1 MEKSLVEGDIMG
13 EPFAVEMR
21 VRGYETDTQGHLNT
35 AVYMQY
41 AEHARWEILRA
52 AGLRQAELIAD
63 GVGPMNLEMTMRF
76 RKELIAGDAVL
87 VNCVFIWGEG
97 KTFGV
102 EQRFTTPDGE
112 LVAEVSSVGGLI
124 DLKARRLVPEP
135 GERFRRLAAD
145 PALLGL

>member
-1 MEKSLVEGDIMG
+1 MG
-13 EPFAVEMR
+13 EAFTVELR

-41 AEHARWEILRA
+41 AEHARWEILRV
-52 AGLRQAELIAD
+52 AGLPQATLIAD
-63 GVGPMNLEMTMRF
+63 GVGPVNLETTMRF
-76 RKELIAGDAVL
+76 RKELLAGDAVL
-87 VNCVFIWGEG
+87 VTCEFVWGEG
-97 KTFGV
+97 KTFQV

-112 LVAEVSSVGGLI
+112 LVAEVSSVGGLM
-124 DLKARRLVPEP
+124 DLKARRLVAQP